1 MTELERA
8 GLPTAHICTMTPVA
22 EMVGSNR
29 VVAGNGII
37 HPLGEA
43 GRGPAEERAM
53 RRAILERALEVLTQP
68 AGEAGAR

>member
-29 VVAGNGII
+29 VVAGNGIV

-53 RRAILERALEVLTQP
+53 RRAILARALEVLAQP
-68 AGEAGAR
+68 VGEGAAK

>member
-1 MTELERA
+1 VTELERA